1 MAQSLVFLHTSPVHV
16 RTFTG
21 LLAEL
26 APDIP
31 ARHVVDDSLL
41 SEACASG
48 GITSALYERV
58 EKTLLTAVA
67 EENAA
72 VMVCT
77 CSSIGSVAETA
88 NEHTHATLMRID
100 RPMAAEAVRIGS
112 RIIVAA
118 TLPTTLIPTR
128 ELILSVAREAG
139 KEVQIIELLCDSA
152 WHQFE
157 QGNQEA
163 YLHEIAQN
171 LQSAATQGDVIVL
184 AQASMARAVEL
195 CPDLALPVL
204 TSPRS
209 GLLAAIQAYREIE
222 AATAL
227 PRAARKPPIAQD
239 AR

>member
-1 MAQSLVFLHTSPVHV
+1 MARPLSFLHTSSLHIQP
-16 RTFTG
+16 FNA

-31 ARHVVDDSLL
+31 VRHVVDESLL

-48 GITSALYERV
+48 GVTPALRKRV
-58 EKTLLTAVA
+58 EEILLTTV
-67 EENAA
+67 EEQDAA

-77 CSSIGSVAETA
+77 CSSIGSVAEA
-88 NEHTHATLMRID
+88 VNVRTHATLMRID
-100 RPMAAEAVRIGS
+100 RPMAAEAVMLGS
-112 RIIVAA
+112 QIIVAA
-118 TLPTTLIPTR
+118 TLSTTLIPTR

-139 KEVQIIELLCDSA
+139 KEVQIIERLCDSA
-152 WHQFE
+152 WRQFE

-163 YLHEIAQN
+163 YLREVADN
-171 LQSAATQGDVIVL
+171 LQNAATQGEVIVL

-209 GLLAAIQAYREIE
+209 GLLAAIQTYREHEVPHGE
-222 AATAL
+222 AF
-227 PRAARKPPIAQD
+227 
-239 AR
+239 